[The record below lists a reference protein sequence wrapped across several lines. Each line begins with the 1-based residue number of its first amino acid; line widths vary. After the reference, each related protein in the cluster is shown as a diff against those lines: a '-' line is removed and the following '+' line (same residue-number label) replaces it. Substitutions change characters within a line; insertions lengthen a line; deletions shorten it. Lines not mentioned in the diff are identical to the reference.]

1 MTDAIAP
8 APAAPS
14 APLSDNELAKL
25 LLVAERECKAAERA
39 REGLRADMLARM
51 EASGLGRLELAGEGL
66 ISVVPAT
73 SGEILDGEACKAKIE
88 ALGARLRDLGQ
99 RDVDDVIPK
108 KLSRRC
114 ASLRVTPR
122 L

>member
-66 ISVVPAT
+66 
-73 SGEILDGEACKAKIE
+73 
-88 ALGARLRDLGQ
+88 ALGGDGAERAGEPGREGRVIGSGAGIGLACQAAARCQ
-99 RDVDDVIPK
+99 RGCTLMQNQFGHHGFVIG
-108 KLSRRC
+108 
-114 ASLRVTPR
+114 
-122 L
+122 